1 MNYLTLFSQRR
12 ALSFKLSLFISSAR
26 YATAFP
32 SHVMY
37 PSAEMGRVYARAR
50 MYVHAC
56 VCARVCKH
64 RVRGNVVFKGGD
76 CSGPCGLQADKV
88 MMAPA
93 FSASSSQSD

>member
-1 MNYLTLFSQRR
+1 
-12 ALSFKLSLFISSAR
+12 
-26 YATAFP
+26 
-32 SHVMY
+32 MY
-37 PSAEMGRVYARAR
+37 PSAEMGRVYARAC

-56 VCARVCKH
+56 VCVRVSKH
-64 RVRGNVVFKGGD
+64 WVRGNVVFKGGD